1 MPMTDVV
8 AQTEKRASPLGS
20 IEKQKAPVE
29 TTASRPT
36 QAFRLAGWWTTRRLG
51 GQDQKL
57 YFGAKTSLPYS
68 APLLEGGG
76 LPSPAARSMTGLFY
90 VRSTTG
96 AKAAASRQDSVR
108 REEASQES
116 RGSLPRRSICSSKT
130 ADTSAESRQTELVF
144 FGDKCRPSLAGEG
157 GQWESVPILFTRI
170 LRFDISLSGNVR
182 TKIAKHSHASTSAQE
197 CGCPFPRGIIYERAS
212 LAYGQGRLYGSR
224 II

>member
-1 MPMTDVV
+1 MPDVLTWNQNRRPPKGLSCHLPIKPGLLMPMTDVV

-36 QAFRLAGWWTTRRLG
+36 QSFRLAGLWTRRRLG
-51 GQDQKL
+51 GHGQKL
-57 YFGAKTSLPYS
+57 YFGAKTSLPFS
-68 APLLEGGG
+68 APPPPRGR
-76 LPSPAARSMTGLFY
+76 PPVPRSMTGLFY

-116 RGSLPRRSICSSKT
+116 RVILPRRSICSSKT

-144 FGDKCRPSLAGEG
+144 FGDKCRPSSLAG
-157 GQWESVPILFTRI
+157 
-170 LRFDISLSGNVR
+170 
-182 TKIAKHSHASTSAQE
+182 
-197 CGCPFPRGIIYERAS
+197 
-212 LAYGQGRLYGSR
+212 GQGGVRAGSVYTYFK
-224 II
+224 I